1 MRQLSRNK
9 LLLVAIA
16 LLVFLP
22 SCQLVRV
29 HWKTLTRVD
38 APLSFKPDRRLSM
51 LEPDQEEL
59 VQLPVTVKWKSADF
73 ELTNG
78 NQFGVFINASIPSPG
93 DVARVR
99 LCSRLAELPPAPGDY
114 RGVCRDQR
122 DLIRFTKQH
131 SVTIDCFE
139 PHFNRG
145 KRRMNDHKIT
155 VVLLDKDKRRIGE
168 AAAEV
173 SPFRVDATDARTCR
187 GFDS

>member
-9 LLLVAIA
+9 LFLVAVV

-22 SCQLVRV
+22 SCQFVSV
-29 HWKTLTRVD
+29 HWATLTRVD
-38 APLSFKPDRRLSM
+38 APLSFKADKRLGM
-51 LEPDQEEL
+51 QEPDAEEL
-59 VQLPVTVKWKSADF
+59 VRLPVTVRWKSEDF
-73 ELTNG
+73 ALTDG
-78 NQFGVFINASIPSPG
+78 RQFGVFINTSIPSPG
-93 DVARVR
+93 DIARVR

-114 RGVCRDQR
+114 RGICTDQR
-122 DLIRFTKQH
+122 DLVRFTTKH
-131 SVTIDCFE
+131 SVSIDCFE

-145 KRRMNDHKIT
+145 KRRMNDHQVT

-173 SPFRVDATDARTCR
+173 PFRVDAKDARKCR

>member
-1 MRQLSRNK
+1 MKQLSRNK
-9 LLLVAIA
+9 MFLVAIA

-29 HWKTLTRVD
+29 HWATLTRVD
-38 APLSFKPDRRLSM
+38 APLSMRADKRLSM
-51 LEPDQEEL
+51 QEPDQEEL
-59 VQLPVTVKWKSADF
+59 VHLPVTVKWKSEDF
-73 ELTNG
+73 DLSNG
-78 NQFGVFINASIPSPG
+78 NQFGVFINSSIPSPG
-93 DVARVR
+93 DPARVR

-114 RGVCRDQR
+114 RGVCVDQR
-122 DLIRFTKQH
+122 DRILFTTKH
-131 SVTIDCFE
+131 AVTIECFE

-145 KRRMNDHKIT
+145 KRRMNDHQVT

-173 SPFRVDATDARTCR
+173 PFRVDAKDARTCR